1 MRAPIGIKIRNRRK
15 SLGISQAHLAQSIN
29 ISASYLNLIEAN
41 KRQVGG
47 TLLHKIAAELSLSIE
62 ELSGAAEQRLIQ
74 NLEEVLAEPI
84 FVQSDLQP
92 SDAQLLV
99 GEHPK
104 AAQAIV
110 AIHQAYSDANTSLD
124 VYAQRLQADPLFA
137 ELLHQILNHVSAVRS
152 SSEIMTDIPDLADAD
167 RDRFIKTIYRE
178 SGAISDVA
186 ATLIAHFEQS
196 SQTRRMPT
204 PAREVDDLILTHQ
217 NYFPA
222 LEDAAQ
228 KLRQE
233 LDQVGPFNENTITQV
248 LNDTFNIQIQRG
260 GSPPNQENGFA
271 NQYQFN
277 ATSRI
282 MWFQGS
288 TTAATRQ
295 FQLAR
300 LYGELRV
307 ASEINAHI
315 AVPELTSAASRRL
328 AYRAMTS
335 YLAGAI
341 VLPYTPFLEAA
352 EANAYDID
360 YLSQNFTAGFEQ
372 VAHRLV
378 TLRRPNEEGIPFAFL
393 RSDPAGR
400 LTKHFP
406 LPGLMLPNSGH
417 ACPLWAIYA
426 AFRAP
431 DQVVRQTVK
440 FANESRYLFIAKTV
454 TKRLS
459 TFQDQPFHSSVML
472 ATEILNA
479 DRTVYGQGLNLQDQT
494 RDIPVGP
501 ACRLCVRRGCAH
513 RQEEALDLVGAE
525 TDLRRPFIPRQF
537 EVEKNLLG
545 DAS

>member
-1 MRAPIGIKIRNRRK
+1 MRAPIGIKIRNHRK
-15 SLGISQAHLAQSIN
+15 SLGISQAKFAQEID

-47 TLLHKIAAELSLSIE
+47 TLLHKIAAQLSLSIE
-62 ELSGAAEQRLIQ
+62 ELSGVAEQRLIQ

-84 FVQSDLQP
+84 FSRSDLQP
-92 SDAQLLV
+92 SDAQNLV

-104 AAQAIV
+104 AAEAIV
-110 AIHQAYSDANTSLD
+110 MLHQAYTDANTSLD

-152 SSEIMTDIPDLADAD
+152 SSEIMTDIPDLALLD

-186 ATLIAHFEQS
+186 ATLISHFEQS

-204 PAREVDDLILTHQ
+204 PTREVDDVILRHQ
-217 NYFPA
+217 NYFPK
-222 LEDAAQ
+222 LEDAA
-228 KLRQE
+228 KTLRQN
-233 LDQVGPFNENTITQV
+233 LDSSGPFNENTIAQV
-248 LNDTFNIQIQRG
+248 LDEVFGIKILRG
-260 GSPPNQENGFA
+260 GTAPEQETGFLH
-271 NQYQFN
+271 QYQFN
-277 ATSRI
+277 AKSRT
-282 MWFQGS
+282 MWFQGA

-300 LYGELRV
+300 LYGELSV
-307 ASEINAHI
+307 ATEINNHI

-341 VLPYTPFLEAA
+341 VLPYSQFLETA
-352 EANAYDID
+352 ETNAYDID

-406 LPGLMLPNSGH
+406 LPGLMLPTSGH

-440 FANESRYLFIAKTV
+440 FANETRYLFIAKTV

-472 ATEILNA
+472 ATDILNA
-479 DRTVYGQGLNLQDQT
+479 DRTVYGQGLDLQDQT
-494 RDIPVGP
+494 RDVLVGP

-525 TDLRRPFIPRQF
+525 TDLRRPLIPRQF
-537 EVEKNLLG
+537 EMEKNLLG